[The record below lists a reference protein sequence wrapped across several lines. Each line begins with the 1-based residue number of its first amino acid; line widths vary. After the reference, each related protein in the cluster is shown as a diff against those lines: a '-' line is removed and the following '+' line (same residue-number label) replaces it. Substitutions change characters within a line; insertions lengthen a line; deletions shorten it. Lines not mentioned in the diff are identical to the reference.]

1 MEHFQLTLPGDG
13 VKREKRNSYYIETLR
28 EQCMNFCDILTAMFQ
43 ELPYL
48 GKYAVC
54 LEAASEELN
63 AHPWFYAPVFTH
75 SRRRHNT

>member
-48 GKYAVC
+48 GKYAV
-54 LEAASEELN
+54 
-63 AHPWFYAPVFTH
+63 
-75 SRRRHNT
+75 